1 MTDYIREQATV
12 DRYVLA
18 IRAERAI
25 ERLNEALAHYRAQ
38 VEHYRNS
45 GTGWSCDEDSA
56 NYYEGRVA
64 TALYALNMLDGYQAD
79 R

>member
-64 TALYALNMLDGYQAD
+64 TALYALNMLDGYKAD

>member
-1 MTDYIREQATV
+1 MTDYIREQVTV
-12 DRYVLA
+12 DRFALALRAELA
-18 IRAERAI
+18 IEK
-25 ERLNEALAHYRAQ
+25 LTEALAHYRAQ

-56 NYYEGRVA
+56 NYYEGRAA
-64 TALYALNMLDGYQAD
+64 TAEYALNLIDGYKAN

>member
-1 MTDYIREQATV
+1 MTDYIREQVTV
-12 DRYVLA
+12 DRFALSL
-18 IRAERAI
+18 RAELAI
-25 ERLNEALAHYRAQ
+25 ERLNEALVNNRRQ

-64 TALYALNMLDGYQAD
+64 STIYALNLLDGYKAD

>member
-1 MTDYIREQATV
+1 MTHISDPMTV
-12 DRYVLA
+12 AQFVTVSRAELA
-18 IRAERAI
+18 IEK
-25 ERLNEALAHYRAQ
+25 LTDALAHYRAQ

-56 NYYEGRVA
+56 NYYEGRAA
-64 TALYALNMLDGYQAD
+64 TAEYALNLLDGYKAD